1 MGPQQKLS
9 CLPRACVQG
18 ASGHR
23 LVLLI
28 GACGQAAW
36 EPGGPAVPLAG
47 PGAQAT
53 LGPAVRPSQGRPSSH
68 LPRASASRCGPGSS
82 LCGCRFPA
90 LSWGPAA
97 QPGVWPASAAAPACL
112 SLSMAGLSC
121 WSLAPGRAVG
131 RRGEAGPPP
140 VPQPSWTCSLAPINA
155 RAQRTPPPHAEV
167 GLASGTLPGGRRSE
181 PLLRLLLSLA
191 CEVRESPSAPAGPP
205 ADQAAGVEAGPGSRL
220 GPGCLCRSSNRP
232 WPPPAGRPSRS
243 EQRGRTE
250 ARGGSFLRLCPRGQA
265 KFLAWGHVPG
275 VLVLL
280 GAAGPA
286 GVPAL
291 LVEQGPCL
299 VVSRTRW
306 GWRKRAIC
314 KRPHGPAP
322 VSLGP
327 LAPSW
332 PCARHSR
339 SAVTGLVPVSRAS
352 RHPAPGLVGHRPLG
366 SPRALPPE

>member
-1 MGPQQKLS
+1 MGAGRAGGAPGWARSPGHARPCCAPVSGTPILPLAPGIRLPLWAGQLS
-9 CLPRACVQG
+9 LWMPVPCAQLGPR
-18 ASGHR
+18 S
-23 LVLLI
+23 
-28 GACGQAAW
+28 AAW
-36 EPGGPAVPLAG
+36 
-47 PGAQAT
+47 
-53 LGPAVRPSQGRPSSH
+53 
-68 LPRASASRCGPGSS
+68 
-82 LCGCRFPA
+82 
-90 LSWGPAA
+90 
-97 QPGVWPASAAAPACL
+97 GV
-112 SLSMAGLSC
+112 AGLSC
-121 WSLAPGRAVG
+121 GPRLPVPVHGWPLLLEFSPGEGG
-131 RRGEAGPPP
+131 RQAGRGWASPGPPALLDLLLGP
-140 VPQPSWTCSLAPINA
+140 YKCQSTED
-155 RAQRTPPPHAEV
+155 PPPHAEV

-306 GWRKRAIC
+306 GWRKTAIC